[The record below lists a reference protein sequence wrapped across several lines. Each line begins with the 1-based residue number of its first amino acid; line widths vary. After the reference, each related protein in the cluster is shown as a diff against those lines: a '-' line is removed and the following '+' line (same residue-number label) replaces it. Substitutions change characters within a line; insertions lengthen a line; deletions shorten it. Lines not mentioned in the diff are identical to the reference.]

1 MHVCMNIHTYV
12 YIYIYTHTHTHTHTH
27 TVNIHQQHLADDDD
41 AFRALVGEEESF
53 ECGGSVEEFV
63 GKEDEEGTRHEQVH
77 LGHP

>member
-1 MHVCMNIHTYV
+1 M
-12 YIYIYTHTHTHTHTH
+12 YIYIR
-27 TVNIHQQHLADDDD
+27 TVNIHQQHLANDDD

-53 ECGGSVEEFV
+53 ECGGSVEEFA